1 MIWHLSERNN
11 YNHIM
16 KKISFIILS
25 AAAIVSAASCEKI
38 NDLITGK
45 TTTDEGLVDDKGKDL
60 TPDQQKVKIEETAN
74 TLMDLMDKEGWETEY
89 NKVNSVVDAIGQ
101 KEINATDISTYL
113 SGIIS
118 AWTSMRGEDPQ
129 TVAITVAHLT
139 DIKGHFTENAEG
151 KFDFT
156 EADDLAITVFDGTT
170 PITVSFLAK
179 DESKT
184 PAHFADSDDDVTIFI
199 PGSATISVSLNNEV
213 MGLLELRF
221 NPKDMN
227 GDGYITE
234 ADVINLSYTLKVGAY
249 TFDLSQA
256 DYATDHA
263 SAKASISKGKQLII
277 GAEVAAK
284 YNYTGSPQDPE
295 NFTVNSCSVNAM
307 VDLAGKMQMRF
318 VVPDAVKLEEVSDKL
333 TQAEAE
339 ENHGA
344 FKAALEELEKLY
356 GIGVY
361 YDGKNTLQATIGFE
375 QVLADDA
382 NYWDVIP
389 VIRFA
394 DGTSYAA
401 EEYFT
406 QERFGDLA
414 AEIQNWVADLMKY
427 LGLEEQPAGN

>member
-1 MIWHLSERNN
+1 
-11 YNHIM
+11 M
-16 KKISFIILS
+16 KKFSFIIL
-25 AAAIVSAASCEKI
+25 AAAAVMSAASCEKI
-38 NDLITGK
+38 SDLVTGK
-45 TTTDEGLVDDKGKDL
+45 TTTEEGLVDDKGKDL

-89 NKVNSVVDAIGQ
+89 NKVNSVVDALGQ
-101 KEINATDISTYL
+101 KEVDATDISTYL

-156 EADDLAITVFDGTT
+156 EADDLAITVFDGTN

-179 DESKT
+179 NESKT

-199 PGSATISVSLNNEV
+199 PGSASISVALNNEV

-221 NPKDMN
+221 SPKDMN

-284 YNYTGSPQDPE
+284 YDYTGSPQDPE
-295 NFTVNSCSVNAM
+295 NFKVNSSSVNAM
-307 VDLAGKMQMRF
+307 VDLAGKMQVRF
-318 VVPDAVKLEEVSDKL
+318 AVPDALSLDAASVKVNEAKNMEEF
-333 TQAEAE
+333 Q
-339 ENHGA
+339 
-344 FKAALEELEKLY
+344 AALAELEKLY
-356 GIGVY
+356 GMGVY

-375 QVLADDA
+375 AVATEDGYWDA
-382 NYWDVIP
+382 NP

>member
-1 MIWHLSERNN
+1 
-11 YNHIM
+11 M
-16 KKISFIILS
+16 KKFSFIIL
-25 AAAIVSAASCEKI
+25 AAAAVMSAASCEKI
-38 NDLITGK
+38 NDLVTGK
-45 TTTDEGLVDDKGKDL
+45 TTTEEGLVDDKGKDL

-89 NKVNSVVDAIGQ
+89 NKVNSVVDALGQ
-101 KEINATDISTYL
+101 KEIDATDISTYL

-156 EADDLAITVFDGTT
+156 EADDLAITVFDGTN

-179 DESKT
+179 NESKT

-199 PGSATISVSLNNEV
+199 PGSASISVALNNEV

-221 NPKDMN
+221 SPKDMN

-263 SAKASISKGKQLII
+263 SAKASISKGKLLII
-277 GAEVAAK
+277 GAEVAA
-284 YNYTGSPQDPE
+284 NYQYEETETGLNVKSA
-295 NFTVNSCSVNAM
+295 SANAM
-307 VDLAGKMQMRF
+307 VDLAGKMQVRF
-318 VVPDAVKLEEVSDKL
+318 AVPDAIKLEEVSDKL

-344 FKAALEELEKLY
+344 FKAALEELDKLY

>member
-1 MIWHLSERNN
+1 
-11 YNHIM
+11 M
-16 KKISFIILS
+16 KKFSFIIL
-25 AAAIVSAASCEKI
+25 AAAAVMSAASCEKI
-38 NDLITGK
+38 SDLVTGK
-45 TTTDEGLVDDKGKDL
+45 TTTEEGLVDDKGKDL

-74 TLMDLMDKEGWETEY
+74 TLMDLMDKKGWEAEY
-89 NKVNSVVDAIGQ
+89 NKVNSVVDALGQ
-101 KEINATDISTYL
+101 KEIDATDISTYL

-156 EADDLAITVFDGTT
+156 EADDLAITVFDGTN

-179 DESKT
+179 NEAKT

-199 PGSATISVSLNNEV
+199 PGSASISVALNNEV

-221 NPKDMN
+221 SPKDMN

-277 GAEVAAK
+277 GAEVAA
-284 YNYTGSPQDPE
+284 NYQYEETE
-295 NFTVNSCSVNAM
+295 NGLNVKSASANAM

-318 VVPDAVKLEEVSDKL
+318 AVPDALSLDAASVKVNEAKNMEEF
-333 TQAEAE
+333 Q
-339 ENHGA
+339 
-344 FKAALEELEKLY
+344 AALAELEKLY
-356 GIGVY
+356 GMGVY

-375 QVLADDA
+375 AVATEDGYWDA
-382 NYWDVIP
+382 NP

>member
-1 MIWHLSERNN
+1 
-11 YNHIM
+11 M
-16 KKISFIILS
+16 KKFSFIIL
-25 AAAIVSAASCEKI
+25 AAAAVMSAASCEKI
-38 NDLITGK
+38 SDLVTGK
-45 TTTDEGLVDDKGKDL
+45 TTTEEGLVDDKGKDL

-89 NKVNSVVDAIGQ
+89 NKVNSVVDALGQ
-101 KEINATDISTYL
+101 KEIDATDISTYL

-156 EADDLAITVFDGTT
+156 EADDLAITVFDGTN

-179 DESKT
+179 NESKT

-199 PGSATISVSLNNEV
+199 PGSASISVALNNEV

-221 NPKDMN
+221 SPKDMN

-277 GAEVAAK
+277 GAEVAA
-284 YNYTGSPQDPE
+284 NYQYEETETGLNVKSA
-295 NFTVNSCSVNAM
+295 SANAM
-307 VDLAGKMQMRF
+307 VDLAGKMQVRF
-318 VVPDAVKLEEVSDKL
+318 AVPDALSLDAASVKVNEAKNMEEF
-333 TQAEAE
+333 Q
-339 ENHGA
+339 
-344 FKAALEELEKLY
+344 AALAELEKLY
-356 GIGVY
+356 GMGVY

-375 QVLADDA
+375 AVATEDGYWDA
-382 NYWDVIP
+382 NP

>member
-1 MIWHLSERNN
+1 
-11 YNHIM
+11 M
-16 KKISFIILS
+16 KKFSFIIL
-25 AAAIVSAASCEKI
+25 AAAAVMSAASCEKI
-38 NDLITGK
+38 SDLVTGK
-45 TTTDEGLVDDKGKDL
+45 TTTEEGLVDDKGKDL

-89 NKVNSVVDAIGQ
+89 NKVNSVVDALGQ
-101 KEINATDISTYL
+101 KEIDATDISTYL

-156 EADDLAITVFDGTT
+156 EADDLAITVFDGTN

-179 DESKT
+179 NESKT

-199 PGSATISVSLNNEV
+199 PGSASISVALNNEV

-221 NPKDMN
+221 SPKDMN

-277 GAEVAAK
+277 GAEVAA
-284 YNYTGSPQDPE
+284 NYQYEETETGLNVKSA
-295 NFTVNSCSVNAM
+295 SANAM

>member
-1 MIWHLSERNN
+1 
-11 YNHIM
+11 M
-16 KKISFIILS
+16 KKFSFIILA
-25 AAAIVSAASCEKI
+25 AAAIMSAASCEKI

-74 TLMDLMDKEGWETEY
+74 TLMELMDKKGWEAEY
-89 NKVNSVVDAIGQ
+89 NKVNSVVDALGQ
-101 KEINATDISTYL
+101 KEIDATDISTYL

-156 EADDLAITVFDGTT
+156 EADDLAITVFDGTN

-179 DESKT
+179 NESKT
-184 PAHFADSDDDVTIFI
+184 PAHFADSDDDVTIYI

-221 NPKDMN
+221 SPKDMN

-284 YNYTGSPQDPE
+284 YDYTGGPEDPE
-295 NFTVNSCSVNAM
+295 NFKVNSSSVNAM
-307 VDLAGKMQMRF
+307 VDLAGKMQVRF
-318 VVPDAVKLEEVSDKL
+318 AVPDALSLDAASVKVNEAKNIEEF
-333 TQAEAE
+333 Q
-339 ENHGA
+339 
-344 FKAALEELEKLY
+344 AALAELEKLY
-356 GIGVY
+356 GMGIY

-375 QVLADDA
+375 AVATEDGYWDA
-382 NYWDVIP
+382 NP